1 MARVGA
7 ELAAVC
13 VIAELIW
20 RMDNS
25 SAASRHPKIARIV
38 LARPRLF
45 ACIILGVALA
55 ALIPGTLAP
64 ALTRAII
71 AWNVGAVIYLL
82 LSAHMMFSSSHERM
96 RTRAVSQD
104 DGRLLILAMVVVAAL
119 AALASIVG
127 ELAVA
132 KDLHGSTRYFHIGMA
147 MTTLLSSWAFTQIMF
162 ALHYAHDFYAGLE
175 RGGVG
180 GLAFPEEQSPDY
192 GDFLYFACVIGTS
205 AQTADVAFTSRAMR
219 RTGLVHCVLAYFF
232 NATLLA
238 LTINVAST
246 LF

>member
-1 MARVGA
+1 M
-7 ELAAVC
+7 
-13 VIAELIW
+13 
-20 RMDNS
+20 NTS
-25 SAASRHPKIARIV
+25 SAVSRHPKLARII

-45 ACIILGVALA
+45 ACIIVGAAIA
-55 ALIPGTLAP
+55 ALLPQTLAP
-64 ALTRAII
+64 SLTRVLIG
-71 AWNVGAVIYLL
+71 WDTGAVLYLV

-132 KDLHGSTRYFHIGMA
+132 KNLHGSVRYFHIAMA
-147 MTTLLSSWAFTQIMF
+147 MLTLLTSWAFTQVMF
-162 ALHYAHDFYAGLE
+162 AQHYAHDYYAALE
-175 RGGVG
+175 RGGEG
-180 GLAFPEEQSPDY
+180 GLGFPEEPMPDY
-192 GDFLYFACVIGTS
+192 GDFLYFSCVIGTS
-205 AQTADVAFTSRAMR
+205 AQTADVALTSRAMR
-219 RTGLVHCVLAYFF
+219 RTGLVHCVLAFFF